1 MLGERL
7 FPVIQNMHPDLAGK
21 ITGMLLEIDNT
32 ELLHML
38 ESRESLKAKVS
49 ASKRHSSFHSL
60 SFRSRLKKPSL
71 FYKLIKPSKYLQL
84 NKLLPTQ
91 LIRKENTHAI
101 FSFVIILFL
110 SSIKT
115 DLIKHIHIYS
125 YIACLLSLF
134 SHLFVR

>member
-7 FPVIQNMHPDLAGK
+7 FPVIQNMQPDLAGK

-38 ESRESLKAKVS
+38 ESRDSLKAKVS
-49 ASKRHSSFHSL
+49 VCRRHSSFYSL
-60 SFRSRLKKPSL
+60 SFRPRSKKLSL
-71 FYKLIKPSKYLQL
+71 FYKLIKPSKYLPL

-91 LIRKENTHAI
+91 PIRKDNIHVS
-101 FSFVIILFL
+101 FSFLIIFFL

-115 DLIKHIHIYS
+115 DLIKYIHIYS
-125 YIACLLSLF
+125 YIVCLLSLF
-134 SHLFVR
+134 FHLLMR